1 MIEIQDVIS
10 LFLTFCGGIGII
22 GAATVYIAKAVGWIR
37 KPEIKQDAILQDH
50 EKRITELEEK
60 TDNDYTEIQKLQNEM
75 KMMLKAVVAI
85 MKHEIDGNHKED
97 LLAAQKDI
105 EKYLLEK

>member
-37 KPEIKQDAILQDH
+37 RPEIKQDNILQDH
-50 EKRITELEEK
+50 EKRITELEGK
-60 TDNDYTEIQKLQNEM
+60 TETDYTEIKKLQAEM

-85 MKHEIDGNHKED
+85 MKHEIDGNHQAD

-105 EKYLLEK
+105 EKYLVEK

>member
-10 LFLTFCGGIGII
+10 LFLTFCGGISII
-22 GAATVYIAKAVGWIR
+22 GAAAIYIAKAVGWIR
-37 KPEIKQDAILQDH
+37 KPEIEQNATLEDH
-50 EKRITELEEK
+50 ERRIVELERK
-60 TDNDYTEIQKLQNEM
+60 TDNDYTEIQKLQTEM

-85 MKHEIDGNHKED
+85 MKHEIDGNHTED
-97 LLAAQKDI
+97 LVEVQHDI